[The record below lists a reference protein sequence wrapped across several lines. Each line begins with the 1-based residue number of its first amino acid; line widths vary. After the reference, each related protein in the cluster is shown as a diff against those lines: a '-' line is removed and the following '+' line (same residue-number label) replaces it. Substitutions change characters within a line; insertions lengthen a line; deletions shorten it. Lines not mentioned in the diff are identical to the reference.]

1 MKNAVES
8 TIEKSANGNTKK
20 TINPLKSI
28 NDMKK
33 SLEKQIELFNQ
44 KSKLIGNLGKLEIS
58 RDQLIDYMKEQ
69 ADEVDANLDSR
80 NLKLVLVD
88 NRLYRDDQKISI
100 ANNYVVNDVI
110 QILIVRLN
118 QRIEDVE
125 KQILS

>member
-1 MKNAVES
+1 MKNATAS

-33 SLEKQIELFNQ
+33 SLEKQIKLFNQ
-44 KSKLIGNLGKLEIS
+44 KSKLIDNLAKLEDS
-58 RDQLIDYMKEQ
+58 RDQLAEYMKEQ
-69 ADEVDANLDSR
+69 ADETDANLDSR

-100 ANNYVVNDVI
+100 ANNSVVNDVI
-110 QILIVRLN
+110 SVLIVRLN
-118 QRIEDVE
+118 QRIKDVE
-125 KQILS
+125 KQILD

>member
-33 SLEKQIELFNQ
+33 SLEKQIELFCQ
-44 KSKLIGNLGKLEIS
+44 KSKLIANLGKLEIS

>member
-33 SLEKQIELFNQ
+33 SLEKQIEPFCQ
-44 KSKLIGNLGKLEIS
+44 KSKLIANLGKLEIS